1 MKELWK
7 DDVVGEVTLCCTRR
21 SRRVSLSVKPSGEV
35 RLSFPPYAS
44 RKRALEFLFSRREW
58 IIATK
63 EKFAQ
68 RVAEGK
74 SAAQITPKE
83 IEQLRAAA
91 KATLPQRVA
100 ELASLHGLK
109 YGKVSIRASRSKWG
123 SCSAVGNISLSL
135 YLMILP
141 EHLRDYVILHEL
153 AHTVHH
159 NHSARFHALVN
170 QITYGQEKSLARELK
185 EYSTR

>member
-44 RKRALEFLFSRREW
+44 RKRALEFLVSRREW

-68 RVAEGK
+68 RVAERK
-74 SAAQITPKE
+74 SAAQITPTE
-83 IEQLRAAA
+83 REVLRARA

-100 ELASLHGLK
+100 ELASRHGLK
-109 YGKVSIRASRSKWG
+109 YGKVSIRASRTKWG

-159 NHSARFHALVN
+159 NHSPRFHALVN
-170 QITYGQEKSLARELK
+170 SLTDGQEKTLARELK

>member
-1 MKELWK
+1 MKEVLR
-7 DDVVGEVTLCCTRR
+7 DDVVGDVTICCTRR
-21 SRRVSLSVKPSGEV
+21 SRRISLSIKPSGEV

-44 RKRALEFLFSRREW
+44 RAKALEFLASRREW
-58 IIATK
+58 ILATK

-68 RVAEGK
+68 RAAEGK

-135 YLMILP
+135 FLMILP

-159 NHSARFHALVN
+159 NHSPRFHALVN
-170 QITYGQEKSLARELK
+170 SLTDGQEKTLARELK

>member
-1 MKELWK
+1 MKEILR
-7 DDVVGEVTLCCTRR
+7 DDVVGDVTICCTRR
-21 SRRVSLSVKPSGEV
+21 SRRISLSIKPSGEV

-44 RKRALEFLFSRREW
+44 RARALDFLHSRRDW
-58 IIATK
+58 ILATK
-63 EKFAQ
+63 EKFAH
-68 RVAEGK
+68 RAIDGK
-74 SAAQITPKE
+74 SAAHITSEE

-91 KATLPQRVA
+91 KATLPHRVA
-100 ELASLHGLK
+100 ELATRHNLK

-159 NHSARFHALVN
+159 NHSPRFHAVVN
-170 QITYGQEKSLARELK
+170 SLTDGQEKALARELK

>member
-1 MKELWK
+1 MKELWR
-7 DDVVGEVTLCCTRR
+7 DDVVGEGTLCCTRR

-74 SAAQITPKE
+74 SAAQITPAE
-83 IEQLRAAA
+83 REVLRAKA
-91 KATLPQRVA
+91 KAILPQRVA
-100 ELASLHGLK
+100 ELASQHGLK
-109 YGKVSIRASRSKWG
+109 YGKVSIRASRTKWG

-153 AHTVHH
+153 VHLKVP
-159 NHSARFHALVN
+159 NHGKDFVAMMN
-170 QITYGQEKSLARELK
+170 QYMPGWRGIKKRLNG
-185 EYSTR
+185 

>member
-1 MKELWK
+1 MKEILR
-7 DDVVGEVTLCCTRR
+7 DDVVGDVTICCTRR
-21 SRRVSLSVKPSGEV
+21 SRRISLSIKPSGEV

-44 RKRALEFLFSRREW
+44 RARALEFLHSRRDW
-58 IIATK
+58 ILSTK
-63 EKFAQ
+63 EKFAH
-68 RVAEGK
+68 RAIDGK
-74 SAAQITPKE
+74 SAAHISPEE

-91 KATLPQRVA
+91 KATLPHRVA
-100 ELASLHGLK
+100 ELATRHNLK

-123 SCSAVGNISLSL
+123 SCSTVGNISLSL

-159 NHSARFHALVN
+159 NHSPRFHALVN
-170 QITYGQEKSLARELK
+170 SLTDGQEKALARELK